1 MKILITGSNS
11 YIGNAF
17 MNWLKQWPDQYEI
30 HSISV
35 RGHEWEGKDFSV
47 YDSVLHVAG
56 IAHVS
61 SDPKMEDL
69 YYQVNRDLAIK
80 VAEKSKKDGVTQ
92 FVLMSSIII
101 YGDDNKIGVEKSIT
115 EETTPRPTNF
125 YGKSKLESDLAI
137 QKMNCESF
145 KTVIVRTPMVYGPG
159 CKGNFPK
166 LRDISRW
173 CIAFPNIDNKRS
185 MIYIDNLCEFLK
197 LQIDN
202 ISDGVF
208 YPQNREYVATK
219 DIIKT
224 FRDIENKRTYCVNLF
239 NPIVRLLS
247 KKIKYINKIFGNKY
261 YDKSISN
268 VHEYNVVDFK
278 ESIERSS

>member
-11 YIGNAF
+11 YIGNSF
-17 MNWLKQWPDQYEI
+17 MNWIKQWPDQYEI

-35 RGHEWEGKDFSV
+35 RGHEWEDKDFSV

-61 SDPKMEDL
+61 SDPKMEDS

-80 VAEKSKKDGVTQ
+80 VAEKSKKDGVKQ

-101 YGDDNKIGVEKSIT
+101 YGDDNKIGVEKPIT
-115 EETTPRPTNF
+115 EDTIPRPTNF

-166 LRDISRW
+166 LRDISKW
-173 CIAFPNIDNKRS
+173 CIVFPNINNKRS

-197 LQIDN
+197 FQMDN
-202 ISDGVF
+202 ISNGVF

-247 KKIKYINKIFGNKY
+247 KKIKYINKVFGNKY